1 MMAWK
6 IYTVRIGEINEPTE
20 LTGMTRELKTK
31 QNAVVNKYLVIIVKE
46 AHHLKD
52 LKAQIFPLNGILLL
66 YCSLPHMYSGIHDL
80 IAYTL

>member
-46 AHHLKD
+46 AHH
-52 LKAQIFPLNGILLL
+52 
-66 YCSLPHMYSGIHDL
+66 
-80 IAYTL
+80 